1 MAAGTSALYQPEL
14 FREELP
20 FEDAEIGRAFPPFA
34 YAVTPGHVEAYV
46 EGIRSGVDGAAV
58 ADAVA
63 DPLFPSLVALNFGF
77 IYSAMGCRPPTGF
90 LNTSLDVDLIAP
102 IEIGAPLTMT
112 VSVEDR
118 QIKRE
123 RKFVTLKAMVAD
135 QTGASVAAT
144 RVGCIFP

>member
-1 MAAGTSALYQPEL
+1 MADLYRPEL
-14 FREELP
+14 FRDELP
-20 FEDAEIGRAFPPFA
+20 FEEAEVGREFKPFA
-34 YAVTPGHVEAYV
+34 YAVTPDHIEAYAD
-46 EGIRSGVDGAAV
+46 GIRSGVESAAV

-90 LNTSLDVDLIAP
+90 LNTSLDVELSAP
-102 IEIGAPLTMT
+102 IEVGAPLTMT
-112 VSVEDR
+112 VSVDDR

-123 RKFVTLKAMVAD
+123 RKFVTLKAVVAD
-135 QTGASVAAT
+135 RAGASVASA